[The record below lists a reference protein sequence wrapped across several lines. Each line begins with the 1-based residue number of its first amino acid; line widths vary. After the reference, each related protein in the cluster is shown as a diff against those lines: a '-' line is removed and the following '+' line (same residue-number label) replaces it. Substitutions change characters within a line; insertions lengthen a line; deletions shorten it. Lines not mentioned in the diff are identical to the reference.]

1 MRYLYIVLIVALT
14 AAVVLFKFQNLDTVT
29 IVFLNMSL
37 TLPAGVLVALV
48 YVLGMVTGGAAL
60 SLVRGLLRGASGAP
74 R

>member
-1 MRYLYIVLIVALT
+1 MRYVYIVLIVALT

-37 TLPAGVLVALV
+37 ALPAGVLVALV

-60 SLVRGLLRGASGAP
+60 SLVRSLIRGASRAP